1 VEQIIVGM
9 ADCRVSKT
17 AGQVLSA
24 YALGSCIG
32 LSVYDP
38 RAMVG
43 GLLHYMLPDSAID
56 AGRSCIRPFMFADTG
71 IPKLLD
77 EVCGQGAL
85 RRRLV
90 AHAVGGAQMI
100 NDSMTFDIGK
110 RNCLALRKVLWKF
123 GVLLAGEVLGGRG
136 LFRQDVASCS
146 TGLRRAAHGCA
157 AVPCGAFRRAVLRS
171 RRFRHEIRCYE

>member
-1 VEQIIVGM
+1 M
-9 ADCRVSKT
+9 ADCQVSKT

-32 LSVYDP
+32 LSVHDP
-38 RAMVG
+38 RATVG

-56 AGRSCIRPFMFADTG
+56 AGRSGARPYMFADTG

-77 EVCGQGAL
+77 EVCGHGAL

-123 GVLLAGEVLGGRG
+123 GVLLAGEVLGGGSSRTMRLEIG
-136 LFRQDVASCS
+136 SGRVWLLEQGAEKELAPALGMKGGMAWP
-146 TGLRRAAHGCA
+146 TG
-157 AVPCGAFRRAVLRS
+157 S
-171 RRFRHEIRCYE
+171 

>member
-1 VEQIIVGM
+1 LDQIIVGM
-9 ADCRVSKT
+9 ADCRISKT
-17 AGQVLSA
+17 TGQVLSA

-43 GLLHYMLPDSAID
+43 GLLHYMLPDSTID
-56 AGRSCIRPFMFADTG
+56 AGRACDRPYMFADTG

-77 EVCGQGAL
+77 EVCGHGAL

-100 NDSMTFDIGK
+100 NDAMTFDIGK
-110 RNCLALRKVLWKF
+110 RNGLALRKVLWKF
-123 GVLLAGEVLGGRG
+123 GVLLAGEVLGGGSSRTMRLEIG
-136 LFRQDVASCS
+136 SGRVWLIEQGTEKQLAPAVGMKGAMAWP
-146 TGLRRAAHGCA
+146 TG
-157 AVPCGAFRRAVLRS
+157 S
-171 RRFRHEIRCYE
+171 